1 MFKKSKILFILLEK
15 LEDTY
20 LSNEEIAQTTFR

>member
-1 MFKKSKILFILLEK
+1 LLEK